1 MAEMIRV
8 AAIDDHRVVLDG
20 LRGWL
25 ADLPDITLVAT
36 TTTVA
41 EYLAGEPAQV
51 FMLDLN
57 LADQSTPAANVG
69 LLLSSGARVMIVS
82 GFADNRSVLDAIEAG
97 AAGYLTKNDDRD
109 VLVDAIRVIAAG
121 GSVMSP
127 ELAFALS
134 RDQRPSS
141 PKLSDQER
149 RVLELY
155 GSGMKLGSVA
165 RRMDVAEGTIRTYLE
180 RIRKKYDQ
188 AGRPSPTKVEPAAR
202 LREDQPW
209 S

>member
-41 EYLAGEPAQV
+41 EYLAGEHAQV
-51 FMLDLN
+51 VMLDLN

-69 LLLSSGARVMIVS
+69 LLLTSGARVMIVS
-82 GFADNRSVLDAIEAG
+82 GFADNRFVLDAIEAG

-134 RDQRPSS
+134 RDQRPSR
-141 PKLSDQER
+141 PTLSDQER

-188 AGRPSPTKVEPAAR
+188 AGRPSPTKVELAAR

-209 S
+209 A

>member
-1 MAEMIRV
+1 
-8 AAIDDHRVVLDG
+8 
-20 LRGWL
+20 
-25 ADLPDITLVAT
+25 
-36 TTTVA
+36 
-41 EYLAGEPAQV
+41 
-51 FMLDLN
+51 
-57 LADQSTPAANVG
+57 
-69 LLLSSGARVMIVS
+69 MIVS
-82 GFADNRSVLDAIEAG
+82 GFADNRFVLDAIEAG

-134 RDQRPSS
+134 RDQRPSR
-141 PKLSDQER
+141 PALSDQER

-188 AGRPSPTKVEPAAR
+188 AGRPSPTKVELAAR

>member
-1 MAEMIRV
+1 MVEMIRV

-51 FMLDLN
+51 VMLDLN

-69 LLLSSGARVMIVS
+69 LLLTSGARVMIVS
-82 GFADNRSVLDAIEAG
+82 GFADNRFVLDAIEAG

-134 RDQRPSS
+134 RDQRPSR
-141 PKLSDQER
+141 PALSDQER

-188 AGRPSPTKVEPAAR
+188 AGRPSPTKVELAAR

>member
-51 FMLDLN
+51 VMLDLN

-69 LLLSSGARVMIVS
+69 LLLASGARVMIVS
-82 GFADNRSVLDAIEAG
+82 GFADNRFVLDAIEAG

-134 RDQRPSS
+134 RDQRPSR
-141 PKLSDQER
+141 PTLSDQER

-188 AGRPSPTKVEPAAR
+188 AGRPSPTKVELAAR

-209 S
+209 A

>member
-51 FMLDLN
+51 VMLDLN
-57 LADQSTPAANVG
+57 LADHSTPAANVG
-69 LLLSSGARVMIVS
+69 LLLASGARVMIVS
-82 GFADNRSVLDAIEAG
+82 GFADNRFVLDAIEAG

-134 RDQRPSS
+134 RDQRPSR
-141 PKLSDQER
+141 PTLSDQER

-188 AGRPSPTKVEPAAR
+188 AGRPSPTKVELAAR

-209 S
+209 A

>member
-25 ADLPDITLVAT
+25 ADLPDIILVAT

-51 FMLDLN
+51 VMLDLN
-57 LADQSTPAANVG
+57 LGDQSTPAANVG
-69 LLLSSGARVMIVS
+69 RLLATGAHVMIVS
-82 GFADNRSVLDAIEAG
+82 GFADHRFVLDAIEAG

-109 VLVDAIRVIAAG
+109 SLVDAIRVIAAG
-121 GSVMSP
+121 GSVLSP
-127 ELAFALS
+127 ELAFVLS
-134 RDQRPSS
+134 RDQRPSR
-141 PKLSDQER
+141 PTLSDQER

-165 RRMDVAEGTIRTYLE
+165 RRMDIAEGTIRTYLE
-180 RIRKKYDQ
+180 RIKKKYDQ
-188 AGRPSPTKVEPAAR
+188 AGRPAQTKMELAAR